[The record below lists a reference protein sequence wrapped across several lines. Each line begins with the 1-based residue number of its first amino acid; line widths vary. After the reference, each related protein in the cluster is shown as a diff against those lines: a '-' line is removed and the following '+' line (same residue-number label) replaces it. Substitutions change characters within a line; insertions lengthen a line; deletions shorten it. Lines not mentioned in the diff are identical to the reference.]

1 MKSEGWGDYLNGTRQ
16 FVARGV
22 DLCSL
27 STVRVRNSTVVVRI
41 GPSSDAAGAS
51 EAADDAARAGNCPA
65 LSRGTSTAMRHRMR
79 RALMNLLPS
88 LVTFAPSLF
97 VLAMTILAIAN
108 NLPGLARVR
117 IPHAG

>member
-1 MKSEGWGDYLNGTRQ
+1 MAPLN
-16 FVARGV
+16 
-22 DLCSL
+22 
-27 STVRVRNSTVVVRI
+27 
-41 GPSSDAAGAS
+41 
-51 EAADDAARAGNCPA
+51 
-65 LSRGTSTAMRHRMR
+65 RGTSTAVRRPMR

-97 VLAMTILAIAN
+97 LVAVTILAIAN

>member
-1 MKSEGWGDYLNGTRQ
+1 MQR
-16 FVARGV
+16 
-22 DLCSL
+22 C
-27 STVRVRNSTVVVRI
+27 
-41 GPSSDAAGAS
+41 
-51 EAADDAARAGNCPA
+51 
-65 LSRGTSTAMRHRMR
+65 MR

-97 VLAMTILAIAN
+97 LVAIAILAIAN

>member
-1 MKSEGWGDYLNGTRQ
+1 
-16 FVARGV
+16 
-22 DLCSL
+22 
-27 STVRVRNSTVVVRI
+27 
-41 GPSSDAAGAS
+41 
-51 EAADDAARAGNCPA
+51 
-65 LSRGTSTAMRHRMR
+65 MR

-117 IPHAG
+117 ISHAA